1 MGNINIA
8 LNKATASSSYILP
21 YSPSRAVDGSLVP
34 TSRWLCSRLP
44 AWMSVDLGISTW
56 VDKWIVRN
64 VTLAGWPSPNYNIS
78 DFKLQ
83 GSSDNANWF
92 DVDMVTGNTANI
104 VERTVSPILARYF
117 RIYVTKG
124 LRINPQIASI
134 LELELYES
142 DSTSPLLSNLVLS
155 SGTLVPAFTSG
166 NNSYTASVGYD
177 TQSITITP
185 TAVDPKATIVV
196 NGTNVVPSGTASA
209 SLPMNVGSSNITIQV
224 TSSLGNVQK
233 LYTINVT
240 RSSSSYLTN
249 LKTDSEGVS
258 PEFTKNN
265 FQYTLGIG
273 YDISSVR
280 FIPEA
285 EDVSATVKV
294 NGAEVSSGDP
304 SGPIAVGAGQTIN
317 VAVEVTSA
325 IGGSRNTYNVSV
337 TRAGSPYLS
346 NLAIAPA
353 ALVRLSP
360 PFASTT
366 YSYTSSTTGAN
377 ITITPTAQDSNAT
390 IYFNGS
396 IIASGTGKQLALNT
410 GLNTVNIAVTAAKGN
425 DSRQYEIKITKV

>member
-8 LNKATASSSYILP
+8 LNKATASNGYILP
-21 YSPSRAVDGSLVP
+21 YSPSRAVDGSIVP

-44 AWMSVDLGISTW
+44 AWISVDLGISVW

-64 VTLAGWPSPNYNIS
+64 MTSAGWPSPNYNIS

-83 GSSDNANWF
+83 GSSDNTSWF
-92 DVDMVTGNTANI
+92 DIDIVTGNTANI
-104 VERTVSPILARYF
+104 VERTVSPTLARYF

-155 SGTLVPAFTSG
+155 SGTIVPEFTSG
-166 NNSYTASVGYD
+166 NNSYTASAGYD
-177 TQSITITP
+177 TQSITVTP
-185 TAVDPKATIVV
+185 TAVDPKATIVI
-196 NGTNVVPSGTASA
+196 NGADVVPSGTASPG
-209 SLPMNVGSSNITIQV
+209 LPLNVGSNNITIQV

-233 LYTINVT
+233 LYTINAT
-240 RSSSSYLTN
+240 RNSSAYLTN
-249 LKTDSEGVS
+249 LKTDSEGVE
-258 PEFTKNN
+258 PEFTKSN
-265 FQYTLGIG
+265 FQYTLAIG

-285 EDVSATVKV
+285 EDASAAIKV
-294 NGAEVSSGDP
+294 NGTAVSSGDP
-304 SGPIAVGAGQTIN
+304 SDPIAVGAGQTIN

-325 IGGSRNTYNVSV
+325 IGGTRNTYNVSV

-346 NLAIAPA
+346 SLAIAPA

-360 PFASTT
+360 PFASTI

-377 ITITPTAQDSNAT
+377 ITITPAAQDSNAT

-396 IIASGTGKQLALNT
+396 VIASGTGKQLALNT
-410 GLNTVNIAVTAAKGN
+410 GLNAVNITVTSAKGN